1 MKMLDKVALV
11 TGAALGFE
19 AGGPSIGSAVCPG
32 LVRIANSE
40 NDRSPEEVKEWLG
53 RIANGFPLKR
63 VCTVEEIA
71 NVALFLASDDSSYV
85 NGPCIVVDGGRM
97 ISHTHE
103 F

>member
-1 MKMLDKVALV
+1 MKMLEQVALV
-11 TGAALGFE
+11 TGAALGFK
-19 AGGPSIGSAVCPG
+19 AGGPSIGNAICPG
-32 LVRIANSE
+32 FVRIANLE
-40 NDRSPEEVKEWLG
+40 NDRNSKEIEEWLG

-71 NVALFLASDDSSYV
+71 NVALFLTSDDSSSI
-85 NGPCIVVDGGRM
+85 NGQCIVVDGGRM